1 MCGNISKP
9 RQISRLSGSCN
20 ADSAHD
26 IHERRESSVG
36 AVIPCPEAFIPT
48 HVGRISM
55 DARRLRRL
63 CHSPPRMWGGCSC
76 PGPEAWNSRH
86 SPPRMWG
93 GCIGV
98 DHAAALVPRFIPTYV
113 GRMITLRSSS
123 RTHSGSSP
131 RTWGGFHGPYHVLGR
146 PPGSS
151 PRTWG
156 GCDVR
161 GLQPCAISGSSPRTW
176 GGCIPNRAPCHLVRR
191 FIPTHVGRMVMRR
204 NTP

>member
-63 CHSPPRMWGGCSC
+63 CHSPPRMWGGC
-76 PGPEAWNSRH
+76 
-86 SPPRMWG
+86 
-93 GCIGV
+93 IGV
-98 DHAAALVPRFIPTYV
+98 DHAAALVPRFIPTHV
-113 GRMITLRSSS
+113 GRISFSPVDST
-123 RTHSGSSP
+123 TTSGSSP
-131 RTWGGFHGPYHVLGR
+131 RTWGGSLNLTS
-146 PPGSS
+146 PPSRQYGSS

-156 GCDVR
+156 GFFL
-161 GLQPCAISGSSPRTW
+161 GLFSYGLMSGSSPRTW
-176 GGCIPNRAPCHLVRR
+176 GGYFPKCSYGWILMNCKPSKSMMVRR
-191 FIPTHVGRMVMRR
+191 GFPYVSMEKPCSLLVE
-204 NTP
+204 

>member
-63 CHSPPRMWGGCSC
+63 CHSPPRMWGGC
-76 PGPEAWNSRH
+76 
-86 SPPRMWG
+86 
-93 GCIGV
+93 IGV
-98 DHAAALVPRFIPTYV
+98 DHAAALVPRFIPTHV
-113 GRMITLRSSS
+113 GRMIVSGIVSAFGS
-123 RTHSGSSP
+123 RFIPTH
-131 RTWGGFHGPYHVLGR
+131 VGR
-146 PPGSS
+146 IDRYRCIASHMAGSS

-156 GCDVR
+156 GCTQAGTYSR
-161 GLQPCAISGSSPRTW
+161 NSYGSSPRTW
-176 GGCIPNRAPCHLVRR
+176 GGSPTPC
-191 FIPTHVGRMVMRR
+191 G
-204 NTP
+204 

>member
-63 CHSPPRMWGGCSC
+63 CHSPPRMWGGF
-76 PGPEAWNSRH
+76 
-86 SPPRMWG
+86 
-93 GCIGV
+93 GV
-98 DHAAALVPRFIPTYV
+98 
-113 GRMITLRSSS
+113 
-123 RTHSGSSP
+123 
-131 RTWGGFHGPYHVLGR
+131 
-146 PPGSS
+146 
-151 PRTWG
+151 
-156 GCDVR
+156 
-161 GLQPCAISGSSPRTW
+161 GLAQLAG
-176 GGCIPNRAPCHLVRR
+176 VVR
-191 FIPTHVGRMVMRR
+191 FIPTHVGRMVSGLVEGKTYYGSSPRTWGGSYR
-204 NTP
+204 APPRSPQWCGSSPRTWGGLIPPPPLRDFFRFIPTHVGRIIADF